1 MRITTSLATL
11 LLFASTALAQDYA
24 VERAQPAAAPP
35 PAQPDHDARPLRDRI
50 WFGGGVSLMFGT
62 VTNLG
67 IAPMVG
73 YKIDQKGK
81 WSAGLGGNY
90 YYFSDNRY
98 NPAYESST
106 YGWSL
111 FSRYRVIPQAY
122 LHAEYN
128 AQNYLMY
135 SPYADVSQRE
145 WVPFLLVGGGYA
157 QPVGG
162 HSYMTFQ
169 VLWDVIQDIRSPY
182 GSQPFF
188 TAGVGVGF

>member
-1 MRITTSLATL
+1 MRILHLSLIP
-11 LLFASTALAQDYA
+11 FALAALPLCAQDYA
-24 VERAQPAAAPP
+24 VGGAPAAAR
-35 PAQPDHDARPLRDRI
+35 PAPTPRPDSRPLKDRL

-67 IAPMVG
+67 IAPLVG
-73 YKIDQKGK
+73 YKIDEKGR
-81 WSAGLGGNY
+81 WSAGVGGNY
-90 YYFSDNRY
+90 YYFSDSRY
-98 NPAYESST
+98 KPAYESST

-128 AQNYLMY
+128 SQNYAIY
-135 SPYADVSQRE
+135 NPFGESDRRE

-157 QPVGG
+157 QSIGG
-162 HSYMTFQ
+162 RSYMTFQ
-169 VLWDVIQDIRSPY
+169 VLWDVIQDVRSPY

-188 TAGVGVGF
+188 TMGVGVGF